1 MSSDFFFNLSLGT
14 IQLLKSAVVYLGL
27 LFFLLLS
34 LVDIPMI
41 SSGEIRQGFL
51 LIGMYFWT
59 IYRPHILPYPVV
71 FMMGLLLDILS
82 GGLIGLNA
90 LCFMV
95 LTMIVR
101 SQRRFLLGQSW
112 QMVWAGFFVAVIVVQ
127 SFQTA
132 VYAATSAV
140 MPVFWP
146 YAANI
151 VLTGLFYPL
160 FHPVLMALNR
170 FLND

>member
-1 MSSDFFFNLSLGT
+1 MSSDFLFNLSLGAM
-14 IQLLKSAVVYLGL
+14 QLLKAASVYLGL
-27 LFFLLLS
+27 VLFLLLS
-34 LVDIPMI
+34 LVDIPVI

-71 FMMGLLLDILS
+71 FMTGLFLDILS

-90 LCFMV
+90 FCFMV
-95 LTMIVR
+95 LTIVVR
-101 SQRRFLLGQSW
+101 GQRRFLLGQSW
-112 QMVWAGFFVAVIVVQ
+112 QMVWAGFFVAVIVIQ
-127 SFQTA
+127 SFQTV
-132 VYAATSAV
+132 VYATSSAT

-151 VLTGLFYPL
+151 VLTGMFYPL
-160 FHPVLMALNR
+160 FHPLLMALNR
-170 FLND
+170 FLNE